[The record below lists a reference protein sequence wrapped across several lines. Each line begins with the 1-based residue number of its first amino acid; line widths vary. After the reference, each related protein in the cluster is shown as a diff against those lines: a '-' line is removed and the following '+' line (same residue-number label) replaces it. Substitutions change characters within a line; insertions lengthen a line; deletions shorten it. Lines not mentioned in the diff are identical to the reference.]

1 MTIKELVTRAMS
13 TLTDSCDNSTYA
25 LMGLV
30 AEVGEVAEIV
40 AKGRRRSELRIDND
54 TLVTTACNEEI
65 VNELR
70 EKIGGE
76 IFDVV
81 WFCILTCYTHG
92 IDFEAVIEHGLSKLA
107 HRKATGTIDTHT
119 DH

>member
-13 TLTDSCDNSTYA
+13 TLTDSCDNTTYA
-25 LMGLV
+25 LLGLM

-54 TLVTTACNEEI
+54 TLVTTACDEEI

-70 EKIGGE
+70 EKLGDE

-81 WFCILTCYTHG
+81 WFCILTCHTHG
-92 IDFEAVIEHGLSKLA
+92 INFEEAIKRGLEKLA